1 MMASES
7 SPPRSSGE
15 SVCAA
20 CHVSPLRTRTY
31 RAAAERVRLPAAT
44 PERGCSTTIAVC
56 AVRQCARAQRGPA
69 PRMPMVWPIGP
80 ADRSTCGAA
89 KASASSANA
98 RHSPRRIAGSPTRV
112 APAQPANVSKPVYT
126 DLARVTASVGTRA
139 GTASSDQKRT
149 VTGHAPRSTAN
160 WRRPHLCT
168 SQRCAWRRGLI
179 SRRRS
184 AARSW

>member
-1 MMASES
+1 MAVEEQVGRGIEDVGGLLHAVREGNRRAHLQQAPGASNPSRVLGRVQVPDWWARACHSCCPLTSVRLAMMASES

-80 ADRSTCGAA
+80 ADRNTCGAA
-89 KASASSANA
+89 KTSASSANA
-98 RHSPRRIAGSPTRV
+98 RHSPMRIAGSPTCV
-112 APAQPANVSKPVYT
+112 AA
-126 DLARVTASVGTRA
+126 
-139 GTASSDQKRT
+139 
-149 VTGHAPRSTAN
+149 APR
-160 WRRPHLCT
+160 L
-168 SQRCAWRRGLI
+168 
-179 SRRRS
+179 
-184 AARSW
+184 